1 MTLNDALLIL
11 GGIKGELYA
20 EAAKAKEPGLDRF
33 IAERR
38 VEAVATA
45 IRSLEERQ
53 PLPQHEPSHAQ

>member
-20 EAAKAKEPGLDRF
+20 EVADAESRLDRF